1 MNRIFQS
8 VAVILMANF
17 LAGASCFR
25 NNPDP
30 VDPPV
35 PSEGCA
41 GACAHM
47 LKLECPEGAPLEDG
61 TTCETFCTNTEAA
74 GHALDTECVMGVTS
88 CEELHS
94 VCGM

>member
-41 GACAHM
+41 GACAQM
-47 LKLECPEGAPLEDG
+47 QKLGCPEGEPLEDG
-61 TTCETFCTNTEAA
+61 TTCAKFCTDTEAA
-74 GHALDTECVMGVTS
+74 GHAMNTECIIKVSS
-88 CEELHS
+88 CEELKTS
-94 VCGM
+94 CGM